1 MKRKLVLLNV
11 ALLVLAA
18 AAAWQLRARW
28 LEGNAQERKVLRQP
42 AKLAA
47 PPAEIPVQPPPP
59 ASAATYGEVAQKLLF
74 SSDRNPNVVIEVTP
88 PKPVPPFPIAYG
100 VMDIGAGPTVILGE
114 KPGAPSHGY
123 ALGAKV
129 GEFTLVSLEN
139 DEVVFAW
146 EGQQFKKNLRDLK
159 PAPANE
165 AAAPVAAAAL
175 PAAAPVKNQVVSS
188 SSDAGPGMELTS
200 EMKACVAGD
209 TSPAGT
215 VRGGYRKMVTP
226 TPFGNSCRWELVK

>member
-28 LEGNAQERKVLRQP
+28 LEGKAQERKVLRQP
-42 AKLAA
+42 AKAAA

-74 SSDRNPNVVIEVTP
+74 SPDRNPNVVIQVTP
-88 PKPVPPFPIAYG
+88 PKPVPPFPAAYG
-100 VMDIGAGPTVILGE
+100 VMDLGSGPTVILSE
-114 KPGAPSHGY
+114 KPGAPSRGY

-139 DEVVFAW
+139 DEVVFEW
-146 EGQQFKKNLRDLK
+146 DGKQFKKNLRELK
-159 PAPANE
+159 PAPVSA
-165 AAAPVAAAAL
+165 AAAPVAAAAR
-175 PAAAPVKNQVVSS
+175 PAAAPVQTQVVSS
-188 SSDAGPGMELTS
+188 TPDPGPGAQLAEDL
-200 EMKACVAGD
+200 KACVAGD

-215 VRGGYRKMVTP
+215 VRGGYRKLVTT
-226 TPFGNSCRWELVK
+226 TPFGQACRWELVK